1 MTMTNAPSGTIRSAL
16 RYPSFRYLLSAL
28 AVSQVGDWL
37 YNLALVVLVYDRTH
51 SAAWAGVTTAARV
64 LPIVVLGPV
73 GGVLA
78 DRFDRRRIMIICDL
92 ARVALMLLLAAV
104 AAAGLPIV
112 LAPVI
117 AAAATAAAAPYL
129 PCVAAVTPRVVD
141 DADLPGANAARS
153 AVSGASI
160 ILGPALGG
168 VLLFLGSPA
177 AAFALNAL
185 TFGLSALAV
194 LAIRDRG
201 VFATRRSAQS
211 QAAER
216 PVSLFGGML
225 SELAEGAAALRQH
238 PAALRLIG
246 ADIMCSTVYGT
257 QTVLLLLVAGQ
268 VGLGMQGYGYLF
280 AAIGA
285 GGLAGTVLAGRA
297 SRSSRPQQAQLAA
310 LAAVGLPMLLLA
322 VVRWP
327 IAAVVLTG
335 LTGLGAMLVEIL
347 TDTTLQRTLDEDV
360 FGRAYGLALP
370 ASIAGIVVGSAAAPL
385 LASLLGPSGALVATG
400 SVVLAYG
407 LLVLRGGYR
416 HVEQHVPAA
425 ADAMAAVAAPAA
437 AVVPPRPSDETVV
450 LPRPWW
456 EAAVAPRRSSDE
468 TVMLPIPWDPYI
480 RMARPRDFTAV
491 MPRPAVTDAPPAR

>member
-1 MTMTNAPSGTIRSAL
+1 MKNAPSGTIRAAL
-16 RYPSFRYLLSAL
+16 RYPDFRFLLSAL

-51 SAAWAGVTTAARV
+51 SAMWAGLTTAARV
-64 LPIVVLGPV
+64 VPVVVLGPV

-78 DRFDRRRIMIICDL
+78 DRFDRRRIMIVCDL

-104 AAAGLPIV
+104 AAAGLPIA

-153 AVSGASI
+153 AVGGASI

-201 VFATRRSAQS
+201 AFATRRSTPGE
-211 QAAER
+211 AAER
-216 PVSLFGGML
+216 TAGLFSAGLIRGMV

-246 ADIMCSTVYGT
+246 ADIMCSFLYGT
-257 QTVLLLLVAGQ
+257 QTVLLLLIARQ
-268 VGLGMQGYGYLF
+268 TGLGAQGYGYLF

-285 GGLAGTVLAGRA
+285 GGLAGTALAGRA
-297 SRSSRPQQAQLAA
+297 SRSSRPHLVQAAA
-310 LAAVGLPMLLLA
+310 LACAGLPTLLLA
-322 VVRWP
+322 VTHWP
-327 IAAVVLTG
+327 VAAIVLTG
-335 LTGLGAMLVEIL
+335 LTGLGALLVEIL
-347 TDTTLQRTLDEDV
+347 TDTMLQRTLDEDV
-360 FGRAYGLALP
+360 FGRAYGLAFP
-370 ASIAGIVVGSAAAPL
+370 ASIAGIVIGSAIAPL
-385 LASLLGPSGALVATG
+385 LASLLGASGALIAVGGT
-400 SVVLAYG
+400 VLAYTT
-407 LLVLRGGYR
+407 LILRRGTVHDER
-416 HVEQHVPAA
+416 PAPVTP
-425 ADAMAAVAAPAA
+425 DAA
-437 AVVPPRPSDETVV
+437 AVSPRP
-450 LPRPWW
+450 
-456 EAAVAPRRSSDE
+456 SDE
-468 TVMLPIPWDPYI
+468 TVMLPIPWDPYV
-480 RMARPRDFTAV
+480 RMARPSDATV
-491 MPRPAVTDAPPAR
+491 VLPRPAVADAPLAR

>member
-1 MTMTNAPSGTIRSAL
+1 MTMTNASSGTIRSAL

-51 SAAWAGVTTAARV
+51 SAVWAGVTTAARV
-64 LPIVVLGPV
+64 LPVVVLGPV

-117 AAAATAAAAPYL
+117 AAVATAAAAPYM

-153 AVSGASI
+153 AGGGASI

-194 LAIRDRG
+194 LAIKDRG
-201 VFATRRSAQS
+201 VFATRRSA
-211 QAAER
+211 ER
-216 PVSLFGGML
+216 PASLFG
-225 SELAEGAAALRQH
+225 ELAEGAAALRQH
-238 PAALRLIG
+238 PKALRLIG

-257 QTVLLLLVAGQ
+257 QTVLMLLVAGQ

-297 SRSSRPQQAQLAA
+297 SRSSRPQQVQLAA

-327 IAAVVLTG
+327 IAAMVLTG

-370 ASIAGIVVGSAAAPL
+370 ASIAGIVVGSAVAPL
-385 LASLLGPSGALVATG
+385 LASLLGTSGALIATG
-400 SVVLAYG
+400 SVVLAYA

-416 HVEQHVPAA
+416 RDEQHILPTP
-425 ADAMAAVAAPAA
+425 DAA
-437 AVVPPRPSDETVV
+437 AVVPQ
-450 LPRPWW
+450 
-456 EAAVAPRRSSDE
+456 RSSDE
-468 TVMLPIPWDPYI
+468 TVMLPIPWDPYV